1 MTAALDH
8 ILAQWRLTPDGEVI
22 TTHSSILLPVRRD
35 AQLAMLKLPQ
45 HPEERESISV
55 LPWWEGMG
63 AARALAYNGEA
74 ILMERLAEEP
84 SLAAMARQ
92 GDDDEATRIICDV
105 IAKLHAP
112 RNHPPPAPIPLRH
125 WFRELAPAAAQHGG
139 ILRRASETAEA
150 LLREPRDVVVLHG
163 DIHHGN
169 ILHGGERGWLAI
181 DPKGLIGERVFDY
194 VNLLRN
200 PDREI
205 ALMPGRLARQ
215 ASVVAEAAGLERT
228 RLLRW
233 TLAFAGLSAAWI
245 LNDGDEPELDL
256 AVAEIVAAKLDRQII
271 RIM

>member
-1 MTAALDH
+1 MRLTATLDH
-8 ILAQWRLTPDGEVI
+8 ILARWHLIPDGERI
-22 TTHSSILLPVRRD
+22 TTHSSILLPVCRD
-35 AQLAMLKLPQ
+35 GRLAMLKVPQ
-45 HPEERESISV
+45 HPEERVSIGV
-55 LPWWEGMG
+55 LPWWEG
-63 AARALAYNGEA
+63 NGTVRVLSYDDEA

-92 GDDDEATRIICDV
+92 GDDDEATRIICSV
-105 IAKLHAP
+105 VARLHAP
-112 RNHPPPAPIPLRH
+112 RNHPPPAAAIPLRR
-125 WFRELAPAAAQHGG
+125 WFQELAPVAAQQGG
-139 ILRRASETAEA
+139 ILRRANEIAEA

-228 RLLRW
+228 RLLQW
-233 TLAFAGLSAAWI
+233 TLAIAGLSAAWI
-245 LNDGDEPELDL
+245 LNDGDEPDLDL
-256 AVAEIVAAKLDRQII
+256 AVAELATGELAK
-271 RIM
+271 